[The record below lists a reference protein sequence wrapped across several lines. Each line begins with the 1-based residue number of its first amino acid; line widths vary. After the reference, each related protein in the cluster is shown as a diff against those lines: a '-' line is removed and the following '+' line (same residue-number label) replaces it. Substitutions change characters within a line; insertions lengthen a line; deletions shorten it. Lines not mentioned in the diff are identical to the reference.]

1 MNNGEQFT
9 ENFLKAL
16 GIEIKE
22 TKEGLYAIYL
32 KGEKVKDYG
41 KDFLRKEDAVG
52 YINEYFS
59 KGGENGEATNATKR
73 IYTTEKLF
81 GRLKRIFT
89 YRRNKM

>member
-16 GIEIKE
+16 GIEIKP
-22 TKEGLYAIYL
+22 TVEGYGIYL
-32 KGEKVKDYG
+32 YGKKCTDYG

-73 IYTTEKLF
+73 IYTTQKLF
-81 GRLKRIFT
+81 GRLKRVFT
-89 YRRNKM
+89 YLRNKM